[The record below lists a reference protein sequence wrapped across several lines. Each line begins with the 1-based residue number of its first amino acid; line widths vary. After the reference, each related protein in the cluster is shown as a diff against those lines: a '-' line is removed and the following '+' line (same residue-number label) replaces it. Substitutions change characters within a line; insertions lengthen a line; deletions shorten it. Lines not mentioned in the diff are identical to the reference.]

1 MKAAIFDLDGTLID
15 SMRMWRS
22 LGRNFLER
30 RGFSITKKVAE
41 EMTTMSL
48 KMNSHYLK
56 EKYNLK
62 ESTDEIYKE
71 FKDIILNFYLN
82 EVEEKEEAFNT
93 IKKYKE
99 KGYNTILG
107 TATSDE
113 FVYPILERFK
123 ISEYFDMVQTCD
135 MAGIKKSDKN
145 YFNLISEKL
154 DLNTKEIFLFDDA
167 PFALKAAK
175 EAGIVTVGVYD
186 DESKEYWNK
195 IVEKNNYAI
204 KTFKEWD
211 VYESSNI
218 LL

>member
-15 SMRMWRS
+15 SMGMWRD
-22 LGRNFLER
+22 LGRSSLER
-30 RGFSITKKVAE
+30 RGLAITKKVAE
-41 EMTTMSL
+41 DMTTMSL

-56 EKYNLK
+56 ETYNLK

-82 EVEEKEEAFNT
+82 EVNEKEEAFNT

-99 KGYNTILG
+99 NGYDVVLG

-113 FVYPILERFK
+113 FVYPILERFNM
-123 ISEYFDMVQTCD
+123 SEYFDLIQTCD
-135 MAGIKKSDKN
+135 MVGIKKSDKN

-154 DLNTKEIFLFDDA
+154 ELNSKEIFLFDDA

-186 DESKEYWNK
+186 DESKEYWK
-195 IVEKNNYAI
+195 HIVEKNNYAI
-204 KTFKEWD
+204 KTFKEWN
-211 VYESSNI
+211 VYEPSNI